1 MVVVDKVDKGEK
13 IMMKTYDELK
23 VELLQMV
30 VDQHN
35 ENILWAKDN
44 RVIQKKSYELHIGE
58 VVVKVTNETK

>member
-13 IMMKTYDELK
+13 KMMKTYDELK
-23 VELLQMV
+23 AELMQMV

-35 ENILWAKDN
+35 ENMLWAKDN
-44 RVIQKKSYELHIGE
+44 RGIQKKSYELHIGE